1 MPIQVLLRFEKG
13 IGARFIRIQIRVPMG
28 ALIDHAL
35 ESEAG
40 KLEAFQIGKAP
51 GVAPSE

>member
-1 MPIQVLLRFEKG
+1 
-13 IGARFIRIQIRVPMG
+13 MG

-40 KLEAFQIGKAP
+40 EMEAFQIGKAP
-51 GVAPSE
+51 SVAPSE